1 MKNWRKV
8 QEKKVEIKF
17 KITAEMAAGKTLRAK
32 KQHCF

>member
-17 KITAEMAAGKTLRAK
+17 KITAEMAAGKT
-32 KQHCF
+32 